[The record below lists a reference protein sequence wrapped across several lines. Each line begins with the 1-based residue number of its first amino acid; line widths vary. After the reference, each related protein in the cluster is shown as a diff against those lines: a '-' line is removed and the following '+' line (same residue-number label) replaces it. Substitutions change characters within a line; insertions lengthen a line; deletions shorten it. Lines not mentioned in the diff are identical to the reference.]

1 MLIGIAFA
9 LATPLA
15 YYYMREW
22 LSTFA
27 FKTDLNVSIFAFAGL
42 VAFLVGA
49 LTVSFRSIR
58 AATENPIKTLREE

>member
-1 MLIGIAFA
+1 MGIAIG
-9 LATPLA
+9 LATPIA

-42 VAFLVGA
+42 IAFLVGA
-49 LTVSFRSIR
+49 LTVSFKSIR
-58 AATENPIKTLREE
+58 AAMENPIKTLRDE